1 MSGVLFGRHL
11 VVAMWQQQL
20 FRSPVLIP
28 HRAIRFTIDVL
39 GVEQAVVGLF
49 PGFVTCQRF
58 QILRFENLSWLLY
71 LPTILLSGDYML
83 EVNPRSLHLP
93 GSERNRRLS
102 LRSRLVSLSMD
113 NFKIL
118 FENHLTK
125 MILQQLQYRQIG

>member
-1 MSGVLFGRHL
+1 MLFGRHL

-71 LPTILLSGDYML
+71 LPTILLSGDYMFKSKSWVLTLTGEREKSPVVTTL
-83 EVNPRSLHLP
+83 EISVTVN
-93 GSERNRRLS
+93 G
-102 LRSRLVSLSMD
+102 
-113 NFKIL
+113 
-118 FENHLTK
+118 
-125 MILQQLQYRQIG
+125 